1 MVQHLKHVPLSSLC
15 FVCPLSPWSIPP
27 QIFQSCH
34 LSQTILSVVLWI
46 PWDFVTIL
54 FMSVH
59 VLPLQCTDRGQRTIY
74 ESQFFTSTMGDPG
87 LQLRS
92 SKLSHLYPLSHL
104 ASPDFLLLLLF
115 CILMFSALFWEHFS
129 VIHPQFSSGLLSQRQ
144 FCPYDE
150 VGHV

>member
-1 MVQHLKHVPLSSLC
+1 MSPFHPSVLSAPVSLID
-15 FVCPLSPWSIPP
+15 P
-27 QIFQSCH
+27 
-34 LSQTILSVVLWI
+34 TT
-46 PWDFVTIL
+46 DF
-54 FMSVH
+54 S
-59 VLPLQCTDRGQRTIY
+59 VLPPFSNNSFCCALNSLGFCYNFVYVCACTYVTVYRQRSEDNIW
-74 ESQFFTSTMGDPG
+74 ESVLYFHYGGPRAQTQV
-87 LQLRS
+87 L
-92 SKLSHLYPLSHL
+92 KLGHLYPLSHL

>member
-15 FVCPLSPWSIPP
+15 FVCPCLPDRS
-27 QIFQSCH
+27 H
-34 LSQTILSVVLWI
+34 HR
-46 PWDFVTIL
+46 L
-54 FMSVH
+54 FS
-59 VLPLQCTDRGQRTIY
+59 LATFLK
-74 ESQFFTSTMGDPG
+74 QFFLLCFEFPG
-87 LQLRS
+87 ILLQFCLCLCMYLRYS
-92 SKLSHLYPLSHL
+92 VQRSEDNIWESVLYFHYGGPRAQTQVLKLGHLYPLSHL